1 MTTAAPQLS
10 PEERLSLARII
21 TGLLN
26 NWNIAARDQIAL
38 LALPGKVRARE
49 MKKFG
54 EDLPFPDVP
63 EVIERAAHLLGIAD
77 ALRTTYPLNDA
88 MGGIWMHRVNRR
100 FQDRS
105 PLQKMLEEGLRGII
119 EVRIHLDCAF
129 GWRRDASNP
138 DSVS

>member
-1 MTTAAPQLS
+1 MSVPALQLS
-10 PEERLSLARII
+10 PQERLSLAKIT

-26 NWNIAARDQIAL
+26 RWNIPAKDQIAL
-38 LALPGKVRARE
+38 LDLPGKVRARE
-49 MKKFG
+49 MKKYG
-54 EDLPFPDVP
+54 EETPLPDVP

-88 MGGIWMHRVNRR
+88 MGGIWLHRTNRR

-119 EVRIHLDCAF
+119 EVRVHLDCAF
-129 GWRRDASNP
+129 GWRRDANGSGP
-138 DSVS
+138 DS